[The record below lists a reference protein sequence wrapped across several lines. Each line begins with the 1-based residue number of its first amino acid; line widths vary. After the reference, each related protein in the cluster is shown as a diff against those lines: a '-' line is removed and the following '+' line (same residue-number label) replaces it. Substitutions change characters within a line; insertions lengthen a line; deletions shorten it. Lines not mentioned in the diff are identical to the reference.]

1 MSDPGTFTYE
11 MRIEAPPETVFAY
24 FTDPERMGR
33 WIGIGH
39 RLDPVPG
46 GVFAV
51 DINARTTAMGHYV
64 EIDPPKRVVFTF
76 GWNDHPSVP
85 PGSTTVEVTLTDDA
99 GATLLQFTHR
109 DLPSEE
115 QRDQHAHGW
124 SHFLAR
130 LEIAGAGG
138 DAGPDP
144 MAEVQS

>member
-1 MSDPGTFTYE
+1 VTDDDTFTYE
-11 MRIEAPPETVFAY
+11 MRIEAPPEVVFPY

-46 GVFAV
+46 GVLEI
-51 DINARTTAMGHYV
+51 DINPKTSAMGQYV

-85 PGSTTVEVTLTDDA
+85 PGSTTVEVTLTDDG
-99 GATLLQFTHR
+99 GATRVHFAHR
-109 DLPSEE
+109 GLPSAE
-115 QRDQHAHGW
+115 QREQHAQGW
-124 SHFLAR
+124 GHFLAR

-138 DAGPDP
+138 DAGADP
-144 MAEVQS
+144 MAQVQP